1 MNDLSI
7 SNAAVREPR
16 DDHYSACK
24 PIPSA
29 ALYILIPLFILGF
42 SVSIFVLVVVHN
54 AFFFLS
60 LLLLSILLS
69 AFALWNNLDSSST
82 AAALSFLHSFP
93 DSDLPLARE
102 GQLVKITGFASCG
115 AVSLESSYEKAT
127 GCIYASTSLY
137 ECRGISLISQKIT
150 PYCGWR
156 LGYSERFSTDFYI
169 TDRKTGIR
177 AMVRAGPGSKLVPLI
192 IESKLVNTTR
202 HRKILSPSLRKW
214 LRDRNLSTEAR
225 MLRLEEGYVQE
236 GSFVSVMGMLHKN
249 NGHLT
254 IVQPPDIIST
264 GCVWRKLLLPIDI
277 DGLVLGV
284 SQITGPSIGQRSLHH
299 PEQLADI

>member
-1 MNDLSI
+1 MTNDHSTNELLCVSLRQTTLLRKAVVSHRDSEREQKRRVMNDLSI

-102 GQLVKITGFASCG
+102 GQLVKITGVYTFSSTAFA
-115 AVSLESSYEKAT
+115 V
-127 GCIYASTSLY
+127 
-137 ECRGISLISQKIT
+137 IS
-150 PYCGWR
+150 
-156 LGYSERFSTDFYI
+156 
-169 TDRKTGIR
+169 
-177 AMVRAGPGSKLVPLI
+177 
-192 IESKLVNTTR
+192 
-202 HRKILSPSLRKW
+202 
-214 LRDRNLSTEAR
+214 
-225 MLRLEEGYVQE
+225 
-236 GSFVSVMGMLHKN
+236 
-249 NGHLT
+249 
-254 IVQPPDIIST
+254 
-264 GCVWRKLLLPIDI
+264 
-277 DGLVLGV
+277 
-284 SQITGPSIGQRSLHH
+284 
-299 PEQLADI
+299 